1 MAAVNEAG
9 LVHEQTDDAW
19 SMPDMI
25 LARHLGLVVRKNI
38 RPTIARAIQD
48 GAIVPR
54 SRRAYDAC
62 VPTAWFDIGTVGKGK
77 ANPGRG
83 TSFRLNQA
91 AAIFMC
97 GRVPATKAAVV
108 MTGIASAFACPTR
121 HEATPNN
128 DTEQEQPMAKKIQS
142 NVLALP
148 NVSTLM
154 PEERESLAALSDQE
168 IVMVTP
174 ELAAKWLDVNY
185 INQRPVNAVLVAR
198 FAADMKAG
206 RWCYNG
212 APVKF
217 SKEGFLIDGQH
228 RLTAIRLS
236 GASAPMLVVRHH
248 VAVEMNTIDAGRSRT
263 AGDSLVMAGLTDRG
277 CGKNSAACASAL
289 KRGAD
294 CVTIQIGHAAVASVY
309 LAHKEGIDFATS
321 SLPQATAPIRAAIA
335 YIYPALSM
343 QVGAFTER
351 IRTNVGIQP
360 ESGEQALSL
369 LMRSKVAT
377 TDGERHAL
385 FYRAMYA
392 IQASCEGRKI
402 KVLKKPQ
409 EGAERPTCL
418 TWADRKREAKSL
430 LIGSG
435 DKRDE

>member
-1 MAAVNEAG
+1 MAAANESG
-9 LVHEQTDDAW
+9 LIREEADDAW
-19 SMPDMI
+19 SMPDVV
-25 LARHLGLVVRKNI
+25 LGRHLGVD
-38 RPTIARAIQD
+38 IARNVRRLISRAIVE
-48 GAIVPR
+48 GTIVPR
-54 SRRAYDAC
+54 SRRAYIET
-62 VPTAWFDIGTVGKGK
+62 VPTVWYDIGNVGKGK
-77 ANPGRG
+77 TGRG
-83 TSFRLNQA
+83 KPTSYRLNRA
-91 AAIFMC
+91 AAVLMC
-97 GRVPATKAAVV
+97 GRVPATKAAS
-108 MTGIASAFACPTR
+108 TILNITRAFAAAAAPSN
-121 HEATPNN
+121 EV
-128 DTEQEQPMAKKIQS
+128 EEQPMAKKSTS
-142 NVLALP
+142 NVLTLP
-148 NVSTLM
+148 NVSTLI
-154 PEERESLAALSDQE
+154 PEDCESLAALSDQE

-321 SLPQATAPIRAAIA
+321 NLPQATAPIRAAIA

-418 TWADRKREAKSL
+418 TWADRKREAKSF